1 MLAIYM
7 TFPKFLR
14 DGHYASASKLGDSIG
29 YKYPHDFPN
38 HFVKQEYLPKEA
50 KGKRFFLP
58 METDSEKNNGIL
70 QIY

>member
-1 MLAIYM
+1 MLQ
-7 TFPKFLR
+7 
-14 DGHYASASKLGDSIG
+14 ASKLGDSIG

-58 METDSEKNNGIL
+58 METDSKRITEYYKFIKQLKGEKDEF
-70 QIY
+70 